1 MYKKEINRDVFF
13 EAFVS
18 SKNNHDF
25 KKEHKEKVEAEEKH
39 KKELAD
45 SRKIRAKEVEDAY
58 KAVIDAQKHYNELLT
73 NFCKEYGSFHCTIT
87 NEDFPANILFNFLN
101 WL

>member
-1 MYKKEINRDVFF
+1 MKYYSETLNKIF
-13 EAFVS
+13 ENEKDCLNAE
-18 SKNNHDF
+18 
-25 KKEHKEKVEAEEKH
+25 KEHKEKVEAEEKR

-58 KAVIDAQKHYNELLT
+58 KAIIDAQKHYNELLT

-87 NEDFPANILFNFLN
+87 DEDFPTNVLFNFLN

>member
-1 MYKKEINRDVFF
+1 MKYYSETLNKVF
-13 EAFVS
+13 ENEKDCLKAE
-18 SKNNHDF
+18 
-25 KKEHKEKVEAEEKH
+25 KEHKEKVEAEEKH